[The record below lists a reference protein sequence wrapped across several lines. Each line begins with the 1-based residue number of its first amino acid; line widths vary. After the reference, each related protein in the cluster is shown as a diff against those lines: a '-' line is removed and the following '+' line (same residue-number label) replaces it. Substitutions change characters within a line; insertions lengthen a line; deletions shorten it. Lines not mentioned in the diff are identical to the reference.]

1 MATISLLA
9 YLLVTSLAQVGSPLL
24 SLHFLVFVVVDIC
37 MCHLLCPGSTFL
49 CAMNFCKIKS
59 FHHHQFIFA
68 VQTSTVFVF
77 ANCLGLF
84 SNQVGFI
91 TSIHRLL
98 TNPSQSS
105 MAIRSLMSKL
115 VPATDL
121 GKIYATM
128 GALENLVPL
137 AVSPGF
143 TLLYNHSL
151 ETWPGLVSISIS
163 ITLYLCT
170 YFVTV

>member
-1 MATISLLA
+1 
-9 YLLVTSLAQVGSPLL
+9 
-24 SLHFLVFVVVDIC
+24 
-37 MCHLLCPGSTFL
+37 
-49 CAMNFCKIKS
+49 
-59 FHHHQFIFA
+59 
-68 VQTSTVFVF
+68 
-77 ANCLGLF
+77 
-84 SNQVGFI
+84 
-91 TSIHRLL
+91 
-98 TNPSQSS
+98 

-151 ETWPGLVSISIS
+151 ETWPGLVMTLTLTTVN
-163 ITLYLCT
+163 ITNIVPYQH
-170 YFVTV
+170 FMSV

>member
-1 MATISLLA
+1 
-9 YLLVTSLAQVGSPLL
+9 
-24 SLHFLVFVVVDIC
+24 

-59 FHHHQFIFA
+59 FHHHQIIFSA
-68 VQTSTVFVF
+68 QTSTVFVF

-84 SNQVGFI
+84 SNQVNFI
-91 TSIHRLL
+91 ASIHCLL

-115 VPATDL
+115 VPSTDL

-151 ETWPGLVSISIS
+151 ETWPGLVTIRTIVN
-163 ITLYLCT
+163 IKN
-170 YFVTV
+170 FVFLSHS

>member
-1 MATISLLA
+1 
-9 YLLVTSLAQVGSPLL
+9 
-24 SLHFLVFVVVDIC
+24 
-37 MCHLLCPGSTFL
+37 
-49 CAMNFCKIKS
+49 
-59 FHHHQFIFA
+59 
-68 VQTSTVFVF
+68 
-77 ANCLGLF
+77 
-84 SNQVGFI
+84 
-91 TSIHRLL
+91 
-98 TNPSQSS
+98 

-151 ETWPGLVSISIS
+151 ETWPGLVMTLILTIVN
-163 ITLYLCT
+163 ITNIVPYQH
-170 YFVTV
+170 FMSV

>member
-1 MATISLLA
+1 
-9 YLLVTSLAQVGSPLL
+9 
-24 SLHFLVFVVVDIC
+24 
-37 MCHLLCPGSTFL
+37 
-49 CAMNFCKIKS
+49 
-59 FHHHQFIFA
+59 
-68 VQTSTVFVF
+68 
-77 ANCLGLF
+77 
-84 SNQVGFI
+84 
-91 TSIHRLL
+91 
-98 TNPSQSS
+98 

-151 ETWPGLVSISIS
+151 ETWPGLVTILTIMDNFSV
-163 ITLYLCT
+163 YLCIFSMYLYT
-170 YFVTV
+170 YSVTV

>member
-1 MATISLLA
+1 
-9 YLLVTSLAQVGSPLL
+9 
-24 SLHFLVFVVVDIC
+24 
-37 MCHLLCPGSTFL
+37 
-49 CAMNFCKIKS
+49 
-59 FHHHQFIFA
+59 
-68 VQTSTVFVF
+68 
-77 ANCLGLF
+77 
-84 SNQVGFI
+84 
-91 TSIHRLL
+91 
-98 TNPSQSS
+98 

-151 ETWPGLVSISIS
+151 ETWPGLVTILTIVNINNFVSLHIFCDCFKS
-163 ITLYLCT
+163 LQVYLLASALV
-170 YFVTV
+170 FLAFLAFAIVTRLQAAPREPLLLVDESQ